1 MYLTK
6 LLIRDFGKFHN
17 KSMDLKSGVNI
28 LYGDKEAGKSTVR
41 DFLVGLMYGIP
52 RREGIT
58 RVRSNYDLR
67 KPKNSNGY
75 SGTAYMQDEDNS
87 YLIDRSFLAGARK
100 ASVLDVNSG
109 REVKLKNADTI
120 SGTLCETDKNTYLDT
135 RCIVEEE
142 NSSTKNLQ
150 DYLTNITLTGTA
162 NIDKTKAIKYLENEK
177 KTHIPR
183 PLVRRLDELDERLS
197 EYETVDD
204 DIASVEAE
212 LKVLNEEF
220 IMEAERRKRVARRMV
235 ENEDG
240 TVTYENDATIDEKID
255 RITEKETDYA
265 AVEKRLA
272 DEAEEKRKEAEK
284 AARKEKKLTDRFP
297 VILLTGIFVILVITA
312 VVYIL
317 PFEEVVRKLFVIFTA
332 LAVFFVILD
341 GYNAKGAF
349 SGKKEEDIPD
359 EVEFNKVLE
368 ELKEEAEQQEE
379 IEFDMTFAKEYQEK
393 KAELKAKEDA
403 LINRRNERNKLRVEF
418 DAVFKKKSELED
430 EMAAIDYAI
439 SKINA
444 LSDKYREDAYKNL
457 LGNVSRYISRIT
469 SGQFSTLTFDS
480 NGKIILKTDYGYV
493 PISQLTETDA
503 GKIYLAVR
511 LSIAKYLSKEKL
523 PLIIDGTGM
532 LESVA
537 EIKALAD
544 CLMDMKEEQI
554 IILTDDWGFDNVF
567 KSKGIETNMIK
578 L

>member
-1 MYLTK
+1 M
-6 LLIRDFGKFHN
+6 
-17 KSMDLKSGVNI
+17 
-28 LYGDKEAGKSTVR
+28 
-41 DFLVGLMYGIP
+41 
-52 RREGIT
+52 
-58 RVRSNYDLR
+58 
-67 KPKNSNGY
+67 
-75 SGTAYMQDEDNS
+75 
-87 YLIDRSFLAGARK
+87 
-100 ASVLDVNSG
+100 
-109 REVKLKNADTI
+109 
-120 SGTLCETDKNTYLDT
+120 
-135 RCIVEEE
+135 
-142 NSSTKNLQ
+142 
-150 DYLTNITLTGTA
+150 
-162 NIDKTKAIKYLENEK
+162 
-177 KTHIPR
+177 
-183 PLVRRLDELDERLS
+183 
-197 EYETVDD
+197 
-204 DIASVEAE
+204 
-212 LKVLNEEF
+212 
-220 IMEAERRKRVARRMV
+220 
-235 ENEDG
+235 
-240 TVTYENDATIDEKID
+240 
-255 RITEKETDYA
+255 
-265 AVEKRLA
+265 
-272 DEAEEKRKEAEK
+272 
-284 AARKEKKLTDRFP
+284 
-297 VILLTGIFVILVITA
+297 
-312 VVYIL
+312 
-317 PFEEVVRKLFVIFTA
+317 
-332 LAVFFVILD
+332 
-341 GYNAKGAF
+341 
-349 SGKKEEDIPD
+349 
-359 EVEFNKVLE
+359 LE